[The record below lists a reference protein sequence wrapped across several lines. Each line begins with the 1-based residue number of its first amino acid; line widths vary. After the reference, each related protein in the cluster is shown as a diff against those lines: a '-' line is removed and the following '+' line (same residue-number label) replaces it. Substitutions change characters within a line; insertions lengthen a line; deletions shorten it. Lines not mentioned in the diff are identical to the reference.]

1 MVPTSTPWVGSS
13 NRQTRGSD
21 SSQRAKA
28 TAPAP
33 FSTSNSSTANPG
45 HVPRVRKTF
54 EEGGMDLFPPDQQTP
69 EAASALLKSEL
80 KLWGDVIR
88 ANNIS
93 AQ

>member
-1 MVPTSTPWVGSS
+1 
-13 NRQTRGSD
+13 
-21 SSQRAKA
+21 
-28 TAPAP
+28 
-33 FSTSNSSTANPG
+33 
-45 HVPRVRKTF
+45 
-54 EEGGMDLFPPDQQTP
+54 MDLFPPDQQTP